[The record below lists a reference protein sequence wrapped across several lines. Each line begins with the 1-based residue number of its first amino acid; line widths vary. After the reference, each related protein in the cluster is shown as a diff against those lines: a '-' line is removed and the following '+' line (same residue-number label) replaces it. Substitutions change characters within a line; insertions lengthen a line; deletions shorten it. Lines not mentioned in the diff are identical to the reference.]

1 MKKLM
6 IIVALFSVNALAGN
20 SEIHTSI
27 AKENAFRV
35 KFNNMAAS
43 HNEVVTKEQSDGLI
57 KGHMESIIHLIQKK
71 HVTIDECENAGEA

>member
-43 HNEVVTKEQSDGLI
+43 HNEVVTKEQSDG
-57 KGHMESIIHLIQKK
+57 
-71 HVTIDECENAGEA
+71 